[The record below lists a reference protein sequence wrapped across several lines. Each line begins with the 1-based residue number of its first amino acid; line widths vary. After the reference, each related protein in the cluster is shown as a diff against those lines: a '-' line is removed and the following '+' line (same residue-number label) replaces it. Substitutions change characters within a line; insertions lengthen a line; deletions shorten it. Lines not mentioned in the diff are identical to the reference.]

1 MRVVRSVNKC
11 GSGSGSGSGPWSVCW
26 WVGGLVNGWV
36 DLCAFA
42 WVVCVGVWVI
52 RIRLEIP
59 LIRFDGISR
68 DFLGIPLRPQGFLGI
83 LTPSSAS
90 PRELTTYIYLLL

>member
-1 MRVVRSVNKC
+1 M
-11 GSGSGSGSGPWSVCW
+11 
-26 WVGGLVNGWV
+26 NGWV

-59 LIRFDGISR
+59 LIRFDGSLGADDEISAAEAKFEGLR
-68 DFLGIPLRPQGFLGI
+68 MTAGSIPVTSREGE
-83 LTPSSAS
+83 TPRA
-90 PRELTTYIYLLL
+90 

>member
-1 MRVVRSVNKC
+1 MVGVLVGR
-11 GSGSGSGSGPWSVCW
+11 
-26 WVGGLVNGWV
+26 WVGERLGR
-36 DLCAFA
+36 F
-42 WVVCVGVWVI
+42 VCFCLGCVCVWVI

-90 PRELTTYIYLLL
+90 PRELTTYIYLLV